1 MTAINSSLVLGTR
14 GHRLLAVGGGVLAPS
29 VVWLVSQ
36 TARVNLSFS
45 LPGQPTMVIGL
56 AMVAATALLAG
67 LTAWGL
73 LVLLGHF
80 FARARAIWTGAAFV
94 GLLASLGAP
103 ASVQTTGSAR
113 LTLLLMHLSVAAAL
127 IPVLRGTTRA
137 AGRTP

>member
-1 MTAINSSLVLGTR
+1 MTALIDSPILIMRRHG
-14 GHRLLAVGGGVLAPS
+14 LLAVGGGVLAPA

-36 TARVNLSFS
+36 ATGVNLSVS

-67 LTAWGL
+67 LAVWGL
-73 LVLLGHF
+73 LVVLEHF
-80 FARARAIWTGAAFV
+80 FAQARAIWTGAALV
-94 GLLASLGAP
+94 GLLASFGAP